1 MNLSISSIYFDELVH
16 GYITADGQLLTGVTT
31 LLKEMG
37 LAPSYD
43 GISEDVLALA
53 AERGTAIHKDL
64 EAYDNGLPVI
74 EDENLKAYRKM
85 LSDNELSVIASEY
98 LVNDAHIA
106 SMVDKVLADYSLA
119 DVKTTSKVHTPYVR
133 WQLSIYKY
141 LFELMNPSIVVP
153 HLYIFHVRGGK
164 AKCIEVAPIP
174 QEEVDRLFSCW
185 IDGQPY
191 HAKAEQSLMPADD
204 AKALMEIESALDYF
218 SEIMESLKEQKA
230 AILEKVEEEVAKLGE
245 VDMGDYVIKYKQ
257 PYERI
262 TLDSA
267 KIKDKHPEIF
277 EKYQKSTIV
286 KGSISISI
294 K

>member
-1 MNLSISSIYFDELVH
+1 MLTLSSIYFDELVH

-37 LAPSYD
+37 LAPSYE
-43 GISEDVLALA
+43 GISEETLALA

-74 EDENLKAYRKM
+74 EDENIKAYRKM

-98 LVNDAHIA
+98 LVNDTHIA
-106 SMVDKVLADYSLA
+106 SMVDKVLVDYSLA
-119 DVKTTSKVHTPYVR
+119 DVKTTSKVHTTYVR

-174 QEEVDRLFSCW
+174 QEEVEHLLSCW
-185 IDGQPY
+185 KEGQPY
-191 HAKAEQSLMPADD
+191 HAKVEQSLLPADD
-204 AKALMEIESALDYF
+204 AKSLMEIESALDYL
-218 SEIMESLKEQKA
+218 SEVMDSLKEQKA

-245 VDMGDYVIKYKQ
+245 VDMGDYIIKYKQ
-257 PYERI
+257 PYERV

-277 EKYQKSTIV
+277 EKYKKSTIV
-286 KGSISISI
+286 KGSISINI